1 MTSSRTPAE
10 LVALRKAAQEL
21 SAQRKERFSTIHLL
35 AVAARG
41 DTPASELF
49 ADRRLDEE
57 AILKAARGISDEDPV
72 AIGRSMTAAREIAK
86 RAATSDP
93 NALHLVLALLADR
106 ACAAHRALI
115 ELGVDAGRLR
125 AAAMQVALGVV
136 AARRSPSQPPARR
149 PALLPET
156 PSRPTPSPPRIDPQA
171 RASSPKLAPG
181 ITPPTPPSRGS
192 TSPGVTVP
200 LLPPLVPRRPAPAP
214 RDVLSS
220 APSARDVLSSAPSAR
235 DVLSSVPSG
244 RDAAM
249 PEPAPK
255 VAAKAAPRERAPAAT
270 RSASP
275 PVVIAEPARF
285 ELDKTR
291 YPLLASLG
299 KNLTALAAAGALR
312 PAIGRTDEIEAV
324 LDVLAK
330 RHASSA
336 CIVGPAGVGKTT
348 VAHGVA
354 HRLAASAGPPR
365 ALIEISVPQLIAG
378 TGLRGALAEKVATMC
393 AEAKDSG
400 GSILLFFDEV
410 HELFG
415 PSTDEATATLKLA
428 LARGEVQI
436 IGATTTEEHRKT
448 IETDAALSR
457 RFSVIEVEEPGEEE
471 AVPLLRAVAEDLGA
485 HHRATYDDEAISAS
499 VAWCVRFLPG
509 RALPDKAINVLDLAG
524 ARVRR
529 RADGRTV
536 PRVATADVASVVSE
550 LSDVPRERLLETDG
564 ERMLALERLLADRV
578 VGHADSLARIARVLR
593 RNAAGM
599 RGRRPI
605 GSFLLLGPTG
615 VGKTETAKA
624 IAEALFHSD
633 SAMTRLDLSEF
644 AEAHAVARLVGA
656 PPGYVGHEAG
666 GQLTEA
672 VRKRPYQVVLL
683 DEIEK
688 AHRDVLLT
696 FLQVLGEGHLTD
708 GRGRRV
714 DFTNTVVVLTSNLGA
729 AEAGAAQRERPVGF
743 GRPSGATAERLADVM
758 LHAARGA
765 LAPELYNRIDEVLC
779 FAPLTRPEVA
789 EIARRMIA
797 ELGRSLAARGVR
809 LDVEPR
815 AIDALLD
822 AGGFDVTLGARPVR
836 RVLARLVEAP
846 LAEMIL
852 RGELAEGAVALI
864 DVEDGRLFVDAVPAR
879 AAE

>member
-1 MTSSRTPAE
+1 MTSSRPPAE

-21 SAQRKERFSTIHLL
+21 SAQRKERFSTIHML

-72 AIGRSMTAAREIAK
+72 AIGRAMTAAREIAK

-93 NALHLVLALLADR
+93 SSLHLVLALLADR
-106 ACAAHRALI
+106 SCAAHRALI

-125 AAAMQVALGVV
+125 TAAMQIALGVV
-136 AARRSPSQPPARR
+136 AARRSPQPPPAARR
-149 PALLPET
+149 PALLPES
-156 PSRPTPSPPRIDPQA
+156 PSRPTPTPPRTEPQV
-171 RASSPKLAPG
+171 RASSARPG
-181 ITPPTPPSRGS
+181 TGSTPPPAASSRS
-192 TSPGVTVP
+192 SAAPGVTVP
-200 LLPPLVPRRPAPAP
+200 LLPPLVPRRPAPA
-214 RDVLSS
+214 RDLPPPEPSPKRGTPSLRRVPAASFE
-220 APSARDVLSSAPSAR
+220 APS
-235 DVLSSVPSG
+235 
-244 RDAAM
+244 
-249 PEPAPK
+249 PAP
-255 VAAKAAPRERAPAAT
+255 
-270 RSASP
+270 
-275 PVVIAEPARF
+275 AEPSRF
-285 ELDKTR
+285 ELDKAR
-291 YPLLASLG
+291 FPLLASLG
-299 KNLTALAAAGALR
+299 KNLTQLAAAGALR
-312 PAIGRTDEIEAV
+312 PVIGRASEIEAV

-336 CIVGPAGVGKTT
+336 CIVGAPGVGKTT
-348 VAHGVA
+348 IVHGVA
-354 HRLAASAGPPR
+354 HRLVATSGPPR
-365 ALIEISVPQLIAG
+365 LLVEISASQLVAG
-378 TGLRGALAEKVATMC
+378 TGLRGALAEKVATLC
-393 AEAKDSG
+393 AEAKESG
-400 GSILLFFDEV
+400 GAILLFFDEV

-415 PSTDEATATLKLA
+415 PATEEATATLKLA

-436 IGATTTEEHRKT
+436 IGATTPEEHRKS
-448 IETDAALSR
+448 IETDGALAR
-457 RFSVIEVEEPGEEE
+457 RFSVVEVEEPAEAE
-471 AVPLLRAVAEDLGA
+471 AVPLLRAVAEDLAA
-485 HHRATYDDEAISAS
+485 HHRAAYDDDAIAAS

-529 RADGRTV
+529 RAEGRGA
-536 PRVATADVASVVSE
+536 PRVALADVAGVVSE

-578 VGHADSLARIARVLR
+578 VGHSDSLARIARVLR

-633 SAMTRLDLSEF
+633 AAMTRLDLSEF
-644 AEAHAVARLVGA
+644 AEAHALARLVGA

-696 FLQVLGEGHLTD
+696 FLQVLDEGHLTD

-714 DFTNTVVVLTSNLGA
+714 DFTNAVIVLTSNLGA
-729 AEAGAAQRERPVGF
+729 VEAGAAQRERLVGF
-743 GRPSGATAERLADVM
+743 GRPSGASRERLSDVM
-758 LHAARGA
+758 VGAARSA

-779 FAPLTRPEVA
+779 FAPLTRVEVA

-797 ELGRSLAARGVR
+797 DLGRSLASRGVR

-815 AIDALLD
+815 AIEALLD
-822 AGGFDVTLGARPVR
+822 AGGFDETLGARPVR
-836 RVLARLVEAP
+836 RVIGRLVEAP

-852 RGELAEGAVALI
+852 RGDLAPGSVALI
-864 DVEDGRLFVDAVPAR
+864 DVEDGQVFVDAVSAR